1 MIAPRRLAVVILAI
15 FHVIMVTLLVHLTFF
30 AAKGARYTASDGAN
44 ERSER
49 IAADMALSAR
59 IDELHNLLAEQAD

>member
-30 AAKGARYTASDGAN
+30 AA
-44 ERSER
+44 
-49 IAADMALSAR
+49 DMALSAR
-59 IDELHNLLAEQAD
+59 IDELHNLLAERAE